1 MELAPQKRQL
11 LTQQHDERA
20 ALVADLEQL
29 QADYHKELEHVRR
42 QARKKAFTR
51 EITRARRYHE
61 EKNVWEYLNNLIEDI
76 HLFTWRKTV
85 TASCT
90 ANYQRK
96 RYLLEQELRDQ
107 QAHHRK
113 ERITLRYVEG
123 GIPKATAFVGRW
135 LITPE
140 QPWEG
145 WDEEGQRD
153 NYAVALTAKDN
164 VVVFNFCNPPEKG
177 EFGWGVLTV
186 NPSFEQ
192 ANKRHPW
199 DAIELAMR
207 RRGIAVQELDI

>member
-1 MELAPQKRQL
+1 MELAPKKRQL
-11 LTQQHDERA
+11 LTQQHDELA
-20 ALVADLEQL
+20 GLLADLEQL

-61 EKNVWEYLNNLIEDI
+61 EKSVWDYLNNLIEDI

-113 ERITLRYVEG
+113 ERITLRYN
-123 GIPKATAFVGRW
+123 
-135 LITPE
+135 TPSE
-140 QPWEG
+140 
-145 WDEEGQRD
+145 
-153 NYAVALTAKDN
+153 V
-164 VVVFNFCNPPEKG
+164 
-177 EFGWGVLTV
+177 
-186 NPSFEQ
+186 
-192 ANKRHPW
+192 
-199 DAIELAMR
+199 
-207 RRGIAVQELDI
+207 